1 MRTPGS
7 LGPSTALAALAALA
21 TAAAAEAPRP
31 IPWPNGARAAVV
43 LTYDDAMDTHLD
55 HAAPDLE
62 AASLRGTFF
71 LPGHSESLAKR
82 LPEWR
87 ALAARGHELGNH
99 AIFHPCLRK
108 PATGPER
115 EWVRPEYALE
125 GYTVERLR
133 DEAAAMNTT
142 LLALD
147 GESVRTF
154 AYNCGTPR
162 REGGPTW
169 TPSARSSSPPA
180 SATTVSSRT
189 SGGSTRCSCRAAG
202 AVRHGLLLGRG
213 AQVLAAARRLLDV
226 GRLRRRLHAEPDLRG
241 GLLRPHRPRRGRA
254 RRLRPGDGR
263 RTSELLRSSGR
274 ATTRRRGCARA
285 TTSARS
291 TARRSTARR
300 GAARGRGGLARAYQ
314 AALAAARL
322 RADHDRDRRRAR
334 VLLRRG
340 LPPAVPG
347 EEPGGYCGLGGTGVA
362 CPRWTRSCSEGAT

>member
-154 AYNCGTPR
+154 AYNCGDTTA
-162 REGGPTW
+162 GGRPYVDALRPLFLAARIGDDRVVEDVRGLDPMLV
-169 TPSARSSSPPA
+169 PSW
-180 SATTVSSRT
+180 
-189 SGGSTRCSCRAAG
+189 AAES
-202 AVRHGLLLGRG
+202 VTG
-213 AQVLAAARRLLDV
+213 AQLVAFARRALDAEGLAVFMFHGVGGQWIPVSREAHKELVDWLAAN
-226 GRLRRRLHAEPDLRG
+226 
-241 GLLRPHRPRRGRA
+241 
-254 RRLRPGDGR
+254 R
-263 RTSELLRSSGR
+263 RTVWTDTFR
-274 ATTRRRGCARA
+274 AVMAHV
-285 TTSARS
+285 
-291 TARRSTARR
+291 
-300 GAARGRGGLARAYQ
+300 AAEQR
-314 AALAAARL
+314 
-322 RADHDRDRRRAR
+322 
-334 VLLRRG
+334 
-340 LPPAVPG
+340 
-347 EEPGGYCGLGGTGVA
+347 
-362 CPRWTRSCSEGAT
+362 